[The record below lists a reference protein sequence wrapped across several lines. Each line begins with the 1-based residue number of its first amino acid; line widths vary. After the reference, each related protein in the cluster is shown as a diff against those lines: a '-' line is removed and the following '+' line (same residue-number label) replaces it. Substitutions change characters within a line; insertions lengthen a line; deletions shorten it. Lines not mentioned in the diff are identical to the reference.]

1 MKNPRFLST
10 GIGAILALVP
20 VTMSAGDKTIT
31 ASAGNGTAWGT
42 AASWGPAAGVPTTED
57 RVSMLGTGFVN
68 ISGSAFSPVVTS
80 TSVQDLTFNGT
91 GSITLQ
97 NADTVANMNLIL
109 NGFSTFVPL
118 ISTTN
123 GQLYTVQNGTSRTL
137 TLTLG
142 ASGIFDVASGGN
154 LNITSNILQDAS
166 QRFLTKTGKGTLLL
180 AGTNSFTGIT
190 SGTTV
195 PALTVEE
202 GKVTLS
208 GSLATGSQIAVA
220 PSTFITSQTSL
231 LDITA
236 NAVNPY
242 AISVA
247 PRGTLRLGTGGRLGG
262 TTSTISLTGASGVFG
277 GAATANIDSTTGS
290 VFTMNVNS
298 FGIAR
303 INAGGVIAAGSTVN
317 VNSGGII
324 TGVGTVNGNTT
335 INTGGL
341 IQSGSSGIGTLT
353 FSNLTFANG
362 ATRIQT
368 TTDSKIVTTAL
379 TVNGGNGSVS
389 IDIPSISSSGVF
401 PRTITLLD
409 YATIAGASGS
419 AAFVLG
425 QIPNRTD
432 AVLNFNNGTQVD
444 LTINGVDFPVWT
456 GALNQVWTTA
466 VQGNP
471 ENWVLNSNGTTPTDF
486 RTRDIATFTDT
497 ATNTTV
503 AIDAGDVSPAGVVFT
518 NSTKNYT
525 VTGASAIIGA
535 GGITKSGSGRTEIV
549 TVNSF
554 TGAVTI
560 SGGTLAAY
568 SVANAGFASALGAGT
583 DISISGATLEYTGGT
598 GETTDRPI
606 TILGAAAIQ
615 VGQDKDVT
623 LSGTIS
629 GSGSLTKAGLGT
641 LIVSGENSYAGN
653 TVISGGVLQVGDVS
667 ATGTLGAGTAVAN
680 DGELIFDIPGD
691 STSPHGISGSGLLR
705 KRGIGTLTASGNVA
719 NSYSGGTFIE
729 GGTLLAAKTL
739 SNLTIP
745 GAMTLAFGGNFLLGA
760 ANQIADTSVV
770 TIDGG
775 AFGNSAASFAD
786 TFARI
791 DLNTGDFSTGATLTG
806 VNLTNRFQIVDGTA
820 MISRSGAMTANRVDI
835 HTATSNTG
843 TLRFD
848 GGSTTANN
856 ESKLTVG
863 VGGLFLTGATVSFN
877 TGNGAQS
884 VVGGSS
890 VGSILALNGTIT
902 ATGTN
907 VFENVG
913 VAGPKANVDLLTGNR
928 TINVVGLTDSLTLGT
943 ATAPVNVTNGGITKT
958 GLGTLELPGT
968 QTFAAASFVNAGKL
982 IISGPVSASALTISD
997 LATLEGTG
1005 SVGTATGHTVTVAN
1019 GGTITVG
1026 DDNGL
1031 GTLNF
1036 QTLRL
1041 GTVGSDLSAM
1051 NFTFTSDAPTATP
1064 KVTVAAVGGLIPGGG
1079 AGTVSLNISGVVAGV
1094 GDYRLINY
1102 AGVIGGVGDTA
1113 FQIGSVP
1120 NRVTASLFNDEV
1132 NSELKLRVT
1141 QADSDV
1147 WSGALGTQW
1156 VSLGQANPKNW
1167 VLSSNPATA
1176 IDFFEN
1182 DVVVFDDTALN
1193 TTIGINS
1200 NDVRPAAIRFR
1211 NNTALYSFTGS
1222 NGIAGTTNMVMEG
1235 AGTVELFTS
1244 NSFTGIPTFKS
1255 GTVRIG
1261 ALNDIGIDGG
1271 VGAGNKLIF
1280 DGGKLDVNSV
1290 AGTSN
1295 RPITLTAN
1303 GGTIATDGGLTLS
1316 GAITGTGRLTKA
1328 GIGVLSLIGANG
1340 AYGGGITIT
1349 GGKLQFVNAASIGTT
1364 SQQVTLNGGTL
1375 EYNSGA
1381 LLTFADAAN
1390 PRQVIVGAAG
1400 GGISVP
1406 SGAVGDGGGLW
1417 FSLANALS
1425 GTGPLT
1431 KSGDSTLRLTVANA
1445 TLSSNWTVTEGA
1457 LETRVAGA
1465 LGSGSVTLTGDTLT
1479 GKIGALVAQNMTVS
1493 NNIVLNG
1500 GALATRSGDATVFA
1514 GTVNIIGPSFVRM
1527 HSFTTTAS
1535 PQNIGITGKISGTG
1549 SLTTLLA
1556 ANTVSS
1562 TKALTISNIT
1572 NDFSGT
1578 FGITKDQ
1585 ILLAQ
1590 ATGGVG
1596 KTLGSSTVELTGG
1609 ILRIRDNGTGNSQ
1622 NLTAYNTNNVII
1634 QPVKNSSD
1642 ETIASTSTID
1652 VDRATANTGNT
1663 VKLGGLTLN
1672 GDPDPSPAKLT
1683 TLNLIAGT
1691 AAGGNPNA
1699 YNVDFNG
1706 SSSFNGNA
1714 AITSSNSSID
1724 PTFNGKVSGSG
1735 TVTLGSAGRTLRLT
1749 NPVNDFSGSFRLPSG
1764 TALLSLP
1771 ATTGT
1776 TLGTSTISLAGS
1788 ALRIRDNGTGS
1799 NQTLDYGNNIAVGTG
1814 TSTIDV
1820 QRVNANSGNTI
1831 NFGAL
1836 SLGGT
1841 LNVTSANSYKLGF
1854 DGPTTLTAA
1863 TTINTTVS
1871 APHPAA
1877 EISLNGAVSGSFGI
1891 TKTGSGRL
1899 EINNNSIVT
1908 PNAFTNLTL
1917 GTTAVVGAGTVG
1929 GVGLIPGN
1937 LAVTPQSTSATIAPG
1952 ISTLPDTT
1960 GTLSVGGNVAFTAN
1974 TTFTVELGRGSGPQP
1989 LLGEYDQLSVG
2000 TGVGNVSTGA
2010 ITLANATLALTAPGG
2025 LQNSD
2030 IFFIMINDGEDVV
2043 NGIFN
2048 GRPEGTHFTVN
2059 GYDLTITYLADFEDN
2074 SFTGGNDVA
2083 IMVPEPTGVALLL
2096 GGLATVL
2103 GRRRRR

>member
-1 MKNPRFLST
+1 MKKPRFLAT
-10 GIGAILALVP
+10 GIGAILTLVP
-20 VTMSAGDKTIT
+20 ITLLAGDKTIT
-31 ASAGNGTAWGT
+31 AAVGNGTAWGAT
-42 AASWGPAAGVPTTED
+42 GSWGPAAGVPTTED

-68 ISGSAFSPVVTS
+68 ISGSAFATAVTS

-91 GSITLQ
+91 GAITLQ

-109 NGFSTFVPL
+109 NGFSTFIPL

-123 GQLYTVQNGTSRTL
+123 GQTYTVQNGASRTL

-180 AGTNSFTGIT
+180 GGTNSFTGIT
-190 SGTTV
+190 TGTTV
-195 PALTVEE
+195 PALTIEE

-220 PSTFITSQTSL
+220 PSSFISSQTSF

-247 PRGTLRLGTGGRLGG
+247 PRGTFRLAAAGRLGG
-262 TTSTISLTGASGVFG
+262 TTSTVNLTGAAGTFG
-277 GAATANIDSTTGS
+277 GAAVANIESTTGS
-290 VFTMNVNS
+290 IFTMNVDNL
-298 FGIAR
+298 GVAR
-303 INAGGVIAAGSTVN
+303 ISAGGVIAAGSTVN

-324 TGVGTVNGNTT
+324 TGVGTVNGNTN

-341 IQSGSSGIGTLT
+341 IQSGSSGVGTLT

-362 ATRIQT
+362 ATRIQAT
-368 TTDSKIVTTAL
+368 TESKIVTTAL

-389 IDIPSISSSGVF
+389 IDIPSISSVGVF

-409 YATIAGASGS
+409 YVTIAGASGG

-425 QIPNRTD
+425 QIPNRTN
-432 AVLNFNNGTQVD
+432 AVLDTTSATQVD
-444 LTINGVDFPVWT
+444 LILNGVDFPVWT

-471 ENWVLNSNGTTPTDF
+471 ENWALNSNGTPTDF

-518 NSTKNYT
+518 NITKNYT

-568 SVANAGFASALGAGT
+568 SLANAGLASSLGAGT
-583 DISISGATLEYTGGT
+583 DISISGATLEYTGSVNFDKA
-598 GETTDRPI
+598 TDRPI
-606 TILGAAAIQ
+606 AISGIATIKVSEAN
-615 VGQDKDVT
+615 KDVT

-629 GSGSLTKAGLGT
+629 GSGSLTKTGLGT
-641 LIVSGENSYAGN
+641 LIVSGENSYSGN

-667 ATGTLGAGTAVAN
+667 ATGTLGAGTLVTN

-691 STSPHGISGSGLLR
+691 SISPHGISGSGILR

-719 NSYSGGTFIE
+719 NSYTGGTFIE

-739 SNLTIP
+739 SNVTIP

-760 ANQIADTSVV
+760 ANQIADASVV

-775 AFGNSAASFAD
+775 AFGDSAASFAD

-806 VNLTNRFQIVDGTA
+806 VNLTNRLQIMDGTA
-820 MISRSGAMTANRVDI
+820 MISNGGAMTARRVDV
-835 HTATSNTG
+835 HLATTETG
-843 TLRFD
+843 TIRFD
-848 GGSTTANN
+848 GGSTFPGQ

-863 VGGLFLTGATVSFN
+863 TDGLFVRGATISFN

-890 VGSILALNGTIT
+890 VGSILAINGPIT

-907 VFENVG
+907 VFEKVG
-913 VAGPKANVDLLTGNR
+913 VAGPKANLDLLGANR

-943 ATAPVNVTNGGITKT
+943 AAAPVNVTNGGITKT
-958 GLGTLELPGT
+958 GLGNLELPGT
-968 QTFAAASFVNAGKL
+968 QTFAAASFVNGGKL
-982 IISGPVSASALTISD
+982 IISGPVSATALTIGD

-1005 SVGTATGHTVTVAN
+1005 SVGTSSTHTVTVAN

-1036 QTLRL
+1036 RKLVL
-1041 GTVGSDLSAM
+1041 GTAGGDLSTL
-1051 NFTFTSDAPTATP
+1051 NFSFTSDPTSAPAKMSVLDNNGLVP
-1064 KVTVAAVGGLIPGGG
+1064 NGG
-1079 AGTVSLNISGVVAGV
+1079 TNSVSVNVSGVVAGA
-1094 GDYRLINY
+1094 GFYRLIDY
-1102 AGVIGGVGDTA
+1102 AGIIGGVGAPA
-1113 FQIGSVP
+1113 FQLSSVP
-1120 NRVTASLFNDEV
+1120 NRVDA
-1132 NSELKLRVT
+1132 ELTVDATNAVIQLHVRS
-1141 QADSDV
+1141 AANDV
-1147 WSGALGTQW
+1147 WTGAFSTQW
-1156 VSLGQANPKNW
+1156 VSQGQPNPRNW
-1167 VLSSNPATA
+1167 ALSTDASQ

-1182 DVVVFDDTALN
+1182 DVVVFDDSAVN
-1193 TTIGINS
+1193 TTVGINT

-1211 NNTALYSFTGS
+1211 NNTTNYTFTGDHV
-1222 NGIAGTTNMVMEG
+1222 IAGTTNFVMEG
-1235 AGTVELFTS
+1235 TGIVDLFIP
-1244 NSFTGIPTFKS
+1244 NSFTGNPTFKS
-1255 GTVRIG
+1255 GTIRIG
-1261 ALNDIGIDGG
+1261 ELNDIDLPGG

-1280 DGGKLDVNSV
+1280 DGGKLDVNSI

-1295 RPITLTAN
+1295 RPVTLTAN

-1316 GAITGTGRLTKA
+1316 GTISGTGRLTKA
-1328 GIGVLSLIGANG
+1328 GTGVLSLIGANG
-1340 AYGGGITIT
+1340 SFGGGITIT
-1349 GGKLQFVNAASIGTT
+1349 GGKLQFINAASIGTT
-1364 SQQVTLNGGTL
+1364 SQQITLNGGTL
-1375 EYNSGA
+1375 EYNNGA

-1390 PRQVIVGAAG
+1390 PRTVTVGAAG

-1406 SGAVGDGGGLW
+1406 TGAVGDTGGLW

-1431 KSGDSTLRLTVANA
+1431 KSGDSTLRLTVANS
-1445 TLSSNWTVTEGA
+1445 TLSSNWTVTEGP

-1465 LGSGSVTLTGDTLT
+1465 LGSGSVTVTGDTLT
-1479 GKIGALVAQNMTVS
+1479 GKIGTLVAQNMTVS
-1493 NNIVLNG
+1493 NNIIMNG
-1500 GALATRSGDATVFA
+1500 GALGTRSGDATLYT

-1535 PQNIGITGKISGTG
+1535 PQNIGISGKISGTG
-1549 SLTTLLA
+1549 KLTTLLA
-1556 ANTVSS
+1556 SNTVSNN
-1562 TKALTISNIT
+1562 KALTISNNT

-1590 ATGGVG
+1590 AAAGVG

-1622 NLTAYNTNNVII
+1622 SLTTYNTNNVLV
-1634 QPVKNSSD
+1634 QPVKD
-1642 ETIASTSTID
+1642 AFDVTLASTSTID
-1652 VDRATANTGNT
+1652 VDRATANTGNSIR
-1663 VKLGGLTLN
+1663 LGGLTLN

-1683 TLNLIAGT
+1683 TLNLISA
-1691 AAGGNPNA
+1691 
-1699 YNVDFNG
+1699 NG
-1706 SSSFNGNA
+1706 YTTVFEGVSSFNGNA
-1714 AITSSNSSID
+1714 AITSSSGTID

-1735 TVTLGSAGRTLRLT
+1735 ILTMSSSGRILRLT
-1749 NPVNDFSGSFRLPSG
+1749 NPANDFSGSFNLPTG
-1764 TALLSLP
+1764 ATILSQP
-1771 ATTGT
+1771 ATTGSA
-1776 TLGTSTISLAGS
+1776 LGTSTISLAGTA

-1799 NQTLDYGNNIAVGTG
+1799 NQTLNYGNNVAITGTG
-1814 TSTIDV
+1814 ATIDV
-1820 QRVNANSGNTI
+1820 ARVSSNTGNTI
-1831 NFGAL
+1831 NLGSL
-1836 SLGGT
+1836 SVGGT
-1841 LNVTSANSYKLGF
+1841 LNVTGANTYKLGF
-1854 DGPTTLTAA
+1854 NGATTLTAA
-1863 TTINTTVS
+1863 TTINPTTS
-1871 APHPAA
+1871 D
-1877 EISLNGAVSGSFGI
+1877 ISLNGAVSGSVGI
-1891 TKTGSGRL
+1891 TKTGAGRL
-1899 EINNNSIVT
+1899 ALNGVNSFIDGVGVSVAVNVGSLGGT
-1908 PNAFTNLTL
+1908 GFVPGKVSFAN
-1917 GTTAVVGAGTVG
+1917 GTTMAP
-1929 GVGLIPGN
+1929 GLITTASINTGVFS
-1937 LAVTPQSTSATIAPG
+1937 AGGDVTFVSGATFA
-1952 ISTLPDTT
+1952 
-1960 GTLSVGGNVAFTAN
+1960 A
-1974 TTFTVELGRGSGPQP
+1974 ELGRGLGSQP
-1989 LLGEYDQLSVG
+1989 IPGEYDQLSVG
-2000 TGVGNVSTGA
+2000 TGVGNASTGA
-2010 ITLANATLALTAPGG
+2010 ITLGNATLALTAPGG
-2025 LQNSD
+2025 LQNTD
-2030 IFFIMINDGEDVV
+2030 IFFIMINDGIDAV
-2043 NGIFN
+2043 NGTFN
-2048 GRPEGTHFTVN
+2048 GRPENTPFSLS
-2059 GYDLTITYLADFEDN
+2059 GYTLNISYHANFATGEFLDLDPAGGI
-2074 SFTGGNDVA
+2074 GNDIA

>member
-20 VTMSAGDKTIT
+20 ITMSAGDKTIT
-31 ASAGNGTAWGT
+31 AAAGNGTAWGA

-195 PALTVEE
+195 PALTIEE

-298 FGIAR
+298 FGTAR

-425 QIPNRTD
+425 QIPNRADLVLVPD
-432 AVLNFNNGTQVD
+432 AVNTRID

-471 ENWVLNSNGTTPTDF
+471 ENWVLNSNAATPTDF

-503 AIDAGDVSPAGVVFT
+503 SIDAGDVSPAGVVFT

-549 TVNSF
+549 TVNTF

-568 SVANAGFASALGAGT
+568 SVANAGLASALGAGT

-606 TILGAAAIQ
+606 TISGIAAIQ
-615 VGQDKDVT
+615 VGNGSDVT

-629 GSGSLTKAGLGT
+629 GSGDLTKAGLGT

-667 ATGTLGAGTAVAN
+667 ATGTLGAGTAVTN
-680 DGELIFDIPGD
+680 NGELIFDIPGD

-729 GGTLLAAKTL
+729 GGTLLAAK
-739 SNLTIP
+739 SVANATIP
-745 GAMTLAFGGNFLLGA
+745 GPMTLAFGGNFLLGA

-806 VNLTNRFQIVDGTA
+806 VNLTNRLLIVDGTA

-863 VGGLFLTGATVSFN
+863 AGGLFLTGATVSFN

-913 VAGPKANVDLLTGNR
+913 VAGPKANVDLLAGNR

-968 QTFAAASFVNAGKL
+968 QTFAQASFVNAGKL

-997 LATLEGTG
+997 LATLEGIG

-1041 GTVGSDLSAM
+1041 GTVGGDLSAM

-1064 KVTVAAVGGLIPGGG
+1064 KVTVAAVNGLIPGGG

-1102 AGVIGGVGDTA
+1102 AGAIGGVGATA

-1120 NRVTASLFNDEV
+1120 NRVFASLFNDTV
-1132 NSELKLRVT
+1132 NTELKLRVT

-1316 GAITGTGRLTKA
+1316 GTISGTGRLTKA
-1328 GIGVLSLIGANG
+1328 GTGVLSLIGANG
-1340 AYGGGITIT
+1340 SFGGGITIT
-1349 GGKLQFVNAASIGTT
+1349 GGKLQFINAASIGTT
-1364 SQQVTLNGGTL
+1364 SQQITLNGGTL
-1375 EYNSGA
+1375 EYNNGA

-1390 PRQVIVGAAG
+1390 PRTVTVGAAG

-1406 SGAVGDGGGLW
+1406 TGAVGDTGGLW

-1500 GALATRSGDATVFA
+1500 GALATRSGDGTVFA

-1535 PQNIGITGKISGTG
+1535 PQNIAITGKISGTG

-1562 TKALTISNIT
+1562 TKALTISNNT

-1663 VKLGGLTLN
+1663 IRLAGLTIN
-1672 GDPDPSPAKLT
+1672 GDPDPAPTKLT
-1683 TLNLIAGT
+1683 TLNLMSANSYT
-1691 AAGGNPNA
+1691 AAFDGI
-1699 YNVDFNG
+1699 
-1706 SSSFNGNA
+1706 SSFNGNSA
-1714 AITSSNSSID
+1714 LTSSTGSVD
-1724 PTFNGKVSGSG
+1724 PTFNGKVTGSG
-1735 TVTLGSAGRTLRLT
+1735 TVTLGTAGRTLRLT
-1749 NPVNDFSGSFRLPSG
+1749 SPLNDFSGSFTLPSG

-1771 ATTGT
+1771 ATTGS

-1799 NQTLDYGNNIAVGTG
+1799 NQTLNYGNNIAVGTG

-1841 LNVTSANSYKLGF
+1841 LNVIGANTYKLGF
-1854 DGPTTLTAA
+1854 NGPTTLTTAA
-1863 TTINTTVS
+1863 TINPTT
-1871 APHPAA
+1871 AD
-1877 EISLNGAVSGSFGI
+1877 ISLNGAVSGSFGI
-1891 TKTGSGRL
+1891 TKTGAGRL
-1899 EINNNSIVT
+1899 ALNGVNSLINSGGVSVAVNAGTLGGTGFVPGKVT
-1908 PNAFTNLTL
+1908 LANLTTL
-1917 GTTAVVGAGTVG
+1917 A
-1929 GVGLIPGN
+1929 PGN
-1937 LAVTPQSTSATIAPG
+1937 GTGVFSAGGDVTFVTGATFA
-1952 ISTLPDTT
+1952 
-1960 GTLSVGGNVAFTAN
+1960 A
-1974 TTFTVELGRGSGPQP
+1974 ELGRGTGPQP
-1989 LLGEYDQLSVG
+1989 IPGEYDQLSVG
-2000 TGVGNVSTGA
+2000 TGAGNVSTGA

-2025 LQNSD
+2025 LQNTD
-2030 IFFIMINDGEDVV
+2030 IFFIMINDGIDAVNGTFNGQAQGSGFVV
-2043 NGIFN
+2043 NGYNLSISY
-2048 GRPEGTHFTVN
+2048 T
-2059 GYDLTITYLADFEDN
+2059 ADFATN